1 MSARPYVV
9 PVFLPHAGC
18 PHRCV
23 FCDQRAITGDR
34 RETPD
39 PEAVL
44 AEWLARPRN
53 PDRPVQLAFY
63 GGNFLGI
70 PHPCIQTLLD
80 FAERAVSEGRVQS
93 IRFST
98 RPDTVLPDRLDRLG
112 QLPISAVELGAQSLD
127 DAVLEATRRGHTAE
141 DTESAVERL
150 RRRNHPPGLQLMV
163 GLPGETRESVRE
175 TARRALALRPAMVR
189 VYPTLVLRGSRLETW
204 MEDGRY
210 APLSLTEAE
219 ERAAILF
226 RAFSEAGIPAA
237 RMGLQAGPDL
247 EAALVAGPYHPA
259 FGYRVRSA
267 LFRERAAEALSA
279 AGPLP
284 ERVGLAV
291 HPRRESELRGPGNRN
306 IEILRRMFHSGGLTV
321 LRDPDLPEDRVAVRA
336 ASADTLADA
345 PATPNPHQPRPTTPV

>member
-1 MSARPYVV
+1 MPAPPYVV
-9 PVFLPHAGC
+9 PVFIPHAGC

-44 AEWLARPRN
+44 TEWLSRPRN

-63 GGNFLGI
+63 GGNFLGL
-70 PHPCIQTLLD
+70 PRNQFQSLLD
-80 FAERAVSEGRVQS
+80 FAGNAVSGGPVES

-98 RPDTVLPDRLDRLG
+98 RPDTVLPGRLNRLEN
-112 QLPISAVELGAQSLD
+112 LPISVVELGAQSLD
-127 DAVLEATRRGHTAE
+127 DSVLEATRRGHTAE
-141 DTESAVERL
+141 DTETAVERL
-150 RRRNHPPGLQLMV
+150 RARNLPAGLQLMV
-163 GLPGETRESVRE
+163 GLPGETRENLRE

-189 VYPTLVLRGSRLETW
+189 IYAALVLRGSRLETW
-204 MEDGRY
+204 MEAGRY
-210 APLSLTEAE
+210 APLSLAEAE

-226 RAFSEAGIPAA
+226 RTFSEAGIPVV

-267 LFRERAAEALSA
+267 VFRERAAEALSA

-284 ERVGLAV
+284 ERIGLAV
-291 HPRRESELRGPGNRN
+291 NPRRESELRGPGNRN
-306 IEILRRMFHSGGLTV
+306 IEILRRMFHSTDLTV
-321 LRDPDLPEDRVAVRA
+321 LRDPALPDDQVAVRA
-336 ASADTLADA
+336 VPSDTVADA
-345 PATPNPHQPRPTTPV
+345 PATPSPHQPRPTTPV

>member
-1 MSARPYVV
+1 MSAAPYVV

-39 PEAVL
+39 PESVL
-44 AEWLARPRN
+44 TEWLSRPRN

-63 GGNFLGI
+63 GGNFLGL
-70 PHPCIQTLLD
+70 PRPRIQSLLD
-80 FAERAVSEGRVQS
+80 FANRAVADGRVES

-98 RPDTVLPDRLDRLG
+98 RPDTILSDRLNRLG
-112 QLPISAVELGAQSLD
+112 ALPISAVELGAQSLD
-127 DAVLEATRRGHTAE
+127 DSVLEATRRGHAAEATETA
-141 DTESAVERL
+141 AERL
-150 RRRNHPPGLQLMV
+150 RERNIPMGLQLMV
-163 GLPGETRESVRE
+163 GLPGETRESVRK

-189 VYPTLVLRGSRLETW
+189 IYPTLVLRGSRLETW
-204 MEDGRY
+204 MKEGRY

-226 RAFSEAGIPAA
+226 RTFSEAGIPVV

-259 FGYRVRSA
+259 FGYRVRA
-267 LFRERAAEALSA
+267 TVFRDRAAAALSA
-279 AGPLP
+279 AEPLP
-284 ERVGLAV
+284 ERIALAV
-291 HPRRESELRGPGNRN
+291 NPRRESELRGPGNRN

-321 LRDPDLPEDRVAVRA
+321 IRDPALPDDRVAVRA
-336 ASADTLADA
+336 APTDA
-345 PATPNPHQPRPTTPV
+345 PASPTPRQPRPTTPV